1 MLTSPGTGHVDA
13 LQTKHAG
20 LDARLRAE
28 MARPA
33 PDAAMVRDI
42 KKQKLRIKEEIA
54 RLSQA

>member
-13 LQTKHAG
+13 LHTKHAG
-20 LDARLRAE
+20 LDARLRQE

-33 PDAAMVRDI
+33 PDAAMVQDI

-54 RLSQA
+54 RL